1 MISNHSGVSVPSLIP
16 ACSSLCGSG
25 SGAAAG
31 PKGPHG
37 SSLMHSVM
45 KLASGVAPD
54 NSTVQVLA
62 FSLLANLAVS
72 RECRGVL
79 QKVGKSFL
87 LTFGPVLIKTI
98 EKTFTVYVM

>member
-1 MISNHSGVSVPSLIP
+1 MTSQLPSGVGDPTTEVSLPCRSLLP

-25 SGAAAG
+25 PGAAAG
-31 PKGPHG
+31 PKGTHG
-37 SSLMHSVM
+37 GSLMHSVM

-54 NSTVQVLA
+54 NGTVQMLA

-79 QKVGKSFL
+79 QKVSESHL
-87 LTFGPVLIKTI
+87 LHSRHPF
-98 EKTFTVYVM
+98 E